1 MVIPKCKNAET
12 TAIGNKFPS
21 AKPINTISSPS
32 PRDIARKVLRE
43 NLEKLQKSSH
53 DNKRVVR
60 WELGFSWQQHLKK
73 KETLD
78 GEVKGNEVETLDVKG
93 LGLGF
98 GQLKKIKKNDT
109 SVNDEAKEVKSSYDG
124 EEIRKFV
131 DEEAFLQFKN
141 SGMGL
146 HHKVCS

>member
-1 MVIPKCKNAET
+1 MVLSKCKDAET
-12 TAIGNKFPS
+12 TPIGNKSPS
-21 AKPINTISSPS
+21 AKSNNTLSSPS

-60 WELGFSWQQHLKK
+60 WELGFSWQQHLQK

-78 GEVKGNEVETLDVKG
+78 GEVKGNEVETLNVKG

-98 GQLKKIKKNDT
+98 GHLKKLKKNDT
-109 SVNDEAKEVKSSYDG
+109 SVNDEAKEVESCGHG
-124 EEIRKFV
+124 EEIRKLV
-131 DEEAFLQFKN
+131 DEEAFLRFKD

-146 HHKVCS
+146 HNKVFY